1 MAKHIDGIDL
11 YYAKDTATWRKWLQ
25 KNSQHSRAVW
35 LIYYK
40 PASGKTRVS
49 YNDAVDEALCFGW
62 IDSKPNKLDEFRS
75 IQFFAPR
82 NPKSSWS
89 KLNKERVGRLLKDG
103 RMTAAGLKI
112 IDAAKENGAWHA
124 LNNVEEML
132 IPTDLLKALKKNK
145 TAHDY
150 FTSFPKSSKKNILEW
165 IQNAKQE
172 ITRSRR
178 IAETVKLARE
188 NIRANH
194 YRQPKGSTKKLTT

>member
-25 KNSQHSRAVW
+25 KNSQHSKAVW

-40 PASGKTRVS
+40 PAIGKTR
-49 YNDAVDEALCFGW
+49 
-62 IDSKPNKLDEFRS
+62 
-75 IQFFAPR
+75 
-82 NPKSSWS
+82 
-89 KLNKERVGRLLKDG
+89 
-103 RMTAAGLKI
+103 
-112 IDAAKENGAWHA
+112 ENGAWDA
-124 LNNVEEML
+124 LNDVEEML

-150 FTSFPKSSKKNILEW
+150 FTSFPKSSKKSILEW